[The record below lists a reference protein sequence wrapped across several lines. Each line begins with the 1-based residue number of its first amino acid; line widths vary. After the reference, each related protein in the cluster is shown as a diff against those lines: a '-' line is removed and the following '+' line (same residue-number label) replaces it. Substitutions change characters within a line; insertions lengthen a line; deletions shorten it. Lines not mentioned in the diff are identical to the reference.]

1 MTGLRLYQHVTETK
15 LDPLMP
21 NLNNLGTSGTQS
33 ILLSIDKKDEYD

>member
-15 LDPLMP
+15 LDTLMP